1 MKNLKNRIE
10 VLEEQLE
17 KKEQKRQQDVKHRKV
32 VEEAKKISVEKLPY
46 SYSAL
51 KQFIDPETMNI
62 HYNKHYKGYVD
73 KLNAALGEKDHGDLS
88 LEEIVKTIERFNKF
102 IRNQAG
108 GAFNHQLFW
117 KMLSPKPMT
126 PKGLILKMINRDFGS
141 FAGFKKKF
149 DAQSKDRF
157 GSGWCWLVLTKRGTL
172 KIMSTPNQ
180 DNPLMDVVEQGGYPL
195 LGLDLWEH
203 AYYLRY
209 RNRREEYIKNFWKV
223 VNWDYVEDALKQQL
237 DKSLKESES
246 AKEFLTE
253 GAKSEP
259 CSSADRMASKVFF
272 NQNRDALNIYK
283 NAIMQILKEV
293 FPERY
298 YGRDEYQPGTMSGI
312 YNLEGDGRSIINY
325 LNTNYSA
332 FCVLKKDLNKYLEKI
347 NKPLIDFTDKNPK
360 EQVAEMVRMLKVL
373 NHVKFRVFNPE
384 SETLKTMMSV
394 MGASSKKG
402 NQTED
407 AVVEKLKKQFG
418 DDNVSRI
425 GELGSKEDMLNG
437 VDVKITI
444 DGKEHTAQVKP
455 FSHITKTDSDM
466 YKVDGTANVKRY
478 QTDWMIFMK
487 NLGDMVIFDN
497 KNSKIFNGVYFFPI
511 DAKLYQL

>member
-17 KKEQKRQQDVKHRKV
+17 KKEQKRQQEVKHRKV

-51 KQFIDPETMNI
+51 KQFIDPETMNV

-73 KLNAALGEKDHGDLS
+73 KLNTALSEKNYGDLS

-102 IRNQAG
+102 VRNQAG

-117 KMLSPKPMT
+117 KMLSPKPTT
-126 PKGLILKMINRDFGS
+126 PKGLILKKLNQNFGS
-141 FAGFKKKF
+141 LAAFKKKF
-149 DAQSKDRF
+149 DGQAKDRF

-172 KIMSTPNQ
+172 KIMTTPNQ

-209 RNRREEYIKNFWKV
+209 RNRKEEYIKNFWKV

-246 AKEFLTE
+246 VKEFLTE

-259 CSSADRMASKVFF
+259 CSSSDRMESKQLF
-272 NQNRDALNIYK
+272 NQNREALGLYK

-293 FPERY
+293 FSDRY
-298 YGRDEYQPGTMSGI
+298 YNKDEYEKGSMSGI
-312 YNLEGDGRSIINY
+312 YNLEDSGRSIINY

-332 FCVLKKDLNKYLEKI
+332 FCVLKKDLNKFLAKS
-347 NKPLIDFTDKNPK
+347 NQPLIDFRDKTPE
-360 EQVAEMVRMLKVL
+360 EQVKEMVYMIKVL
-373 NHVKFRVFNPE
+373 NHVKFRVFKAE
-384 SETLKTMMSV
+384 SQTLETIMSV
-394 MGASSKKG
+394 MGLSSKKG
-402 NQTED
+402 GETED
-407 AVVEKLKKQFG
+407 AVHERLKKEFG
-418 DDNVSRI
+418 EENVIKI
-425 GELGSKEDMLNG
+425 GELGSQEDMIKG
-437 VDVKITI
+437 IDIKITV
-444 DGKEHTAQVKP
+444 DGKEYTGQIKP
-455 FSHITKTDSDM
+455 FSHITRIDDK
-466 YKVDGTANVKRY
+466 YKVDGTANVKKY

-487 NLGDMVIFDN
+487 NLGPIVIFDN
-497 KNSKIFNGVYFFPI
+497 KNSKIHQGVYYFPV
-511 DAKLYQL
+511 DSKLYQL

>member
-1 MKNLKNRIE
+1 MKKIKE
-10 VLEEQLE
+10 KIQQLE
-17 KKEQKRQQDVKHRKV
+17 IEIHENHIKEESKLLIT
-32 VEEAKKISVEKLPY
+32 EMKKIGIEKLPY
-46 SYSAL
+46 AYSAL
-51 KQFIDPETMNI
+51 KSFIDAETMEI
-62 HYNKHYKGYVD
+62 HYSKHYKGYVD
-73 KLNAALGEKDHGDLS
+73 KLNDALSKKKYGDLD
-88 LEEIVKTIERFNKF
+88 LIKIIKTISRFDKK
-102 IRNQAG
+102 IRNNAG
-108 GAFNHQLFW
+108 GAFNHALFW
-117 KMLSPKPMT
+117 NMLSPT
-126 PKGLILKMINRDFGS
+126 PKKLEGELYEKINKQFGS
-141 FAGFKKKF
+141 FDKFKKEF
-149 DAQSKDRF
+149 ENQAKDRF
-157 GSGWCWLVLTKRGTL
+157 GSGWVWLVLTSRNTL

-209 RNRREEYIKNFWKV
+209 RNRKEEYIKNFWKV

-237 DKSLKESES
+237 DKSIKESES

-312 YNLEGDGRSIINY
+312 YNLEGEGRSIINY

-332 FCVLKKDLNKYLEKI
+332 FCVLKKDLNKYLEKV
-347 NKPLIDFTDKNPK
+347 NKPLIDFTGKDPK
-360 EQVAEMVRMLKVL
+360 EQITEMVRMLKVL

-425 GELGSKEDMLNG
+425 GELGSKEDMLKG
-437 VDVKITI
+437 VDVKII
-444 DGKEHTAQVKP
+444 VDVK
-455 FSHITKTDSDM
+455 
-466 YKVDGTANVKRY
+466 
-478 QTDWMIFMK
+478 
-487 NLGDMVIFDN
+487 
-497 KNSKIFNGVYFFPI
+497 
-511 DAKLYQL
+511 